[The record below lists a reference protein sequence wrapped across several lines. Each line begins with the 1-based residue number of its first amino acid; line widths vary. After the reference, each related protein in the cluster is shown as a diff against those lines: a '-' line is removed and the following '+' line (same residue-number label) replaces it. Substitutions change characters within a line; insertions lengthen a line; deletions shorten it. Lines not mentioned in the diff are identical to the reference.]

1 MTELSTDL
9 IGYKFVQQLPL
20 STHSSTGLEY
30 LIGSNGIFARA
41 IRPGL
46 DVLMPVAH
54 TQPIKG
60 LATLT
65 PFATI
70 APKVP
75 EALLIEMWRR
85 SCQACANPDH
95 PLEILFHLLWVEGD
109 WQLVVPEQE
118 QSRLHCRPIRIDGD
132 SSAVQAVIEVH
143 SHHQMSAHFSPTDD
157 ADECHGFRIYGV
169 FGKVR
174 SIRPEMQFR
183 VGLFGHF
190 WQVPATSIFELSA
203 DVFVDDLTNRRED
216 YDPISQS

>member
-20 STHSSTGLEY
+20 PTHTSTGLEY
-30 LIGSNGIFARA
+30 LIGGNGIFARA

-46 DVLMPVAH
+46 EVLIPIAH

-60 LATLT
+60 LAILT
-65 PFATI
+65 PCVVI

-85 SCQACANPDH
+85 SCQACADPNN

-118 QSRLHCRPIRIDGD
+118 QGAVHCRPIHTDRA

-143 SHHQMSAHFSPTDD
+143 SHHQMSAHFSLTDD

-203 DVFVDDLTNRRED
+203 DVFVDDVTNRRED
-216 YDPISQS
+216 YECIS

>member
-20 STHSSTGLEY
+20 PTHTGTGLEY

-46 DVLMPVAH
+46 EVLMPVAH

-65 PFATI
+65 PFVTI
-70 APKVP
+70 SPKVP

-85 SCQACANPDH
+85 SCQACADPDN

-118 QSRLHCRPIRIDGD
+118 QGRLHCRPIRIDGD

-143 SHHQMSAHFSPTDD
+143 SHHQMSAYFSSTDD

-203 DVFVDDLTNRRED
+203 DVFVDDVTNRREVL
-216 YDPISQS
+216 